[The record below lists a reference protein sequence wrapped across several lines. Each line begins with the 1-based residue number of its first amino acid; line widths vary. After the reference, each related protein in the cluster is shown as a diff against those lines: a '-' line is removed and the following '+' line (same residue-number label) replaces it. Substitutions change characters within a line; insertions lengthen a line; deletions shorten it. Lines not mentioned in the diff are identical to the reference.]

1 MINQDRLRLMTK
13 MAAYEAG
20 EGQKNM
26 AIASYFRSD
35 YLGFQIIK
43 SVICATIAY
52 AILFGLF
59 IYYDF
64 ENFMQDIYKMD
75 LMSFARNVLLY
86 YAIFVVGYG
95 IICYIVYS
103 IRYYKAKKSLKK
115 YYNRLKQ
122 LSAMYDLEK
131 RKG

>member
-13 MAAYEAG
+13 MAAYEQN
-20 EGQKNM
+20 EGKKNM
-26 AIASYFRSD
+26 AIAGYFRSD
-35 YLGFQIIK
+35 YIGLQIIK

-52 AILFGLF
+52 MIILALF

-64 ENFMQDIYKMD
+64 EVFMQDIYKMD
-75 LMSFARNVLLY
+75 LIGFGKTVLFY
-86 YAIFVVGYG
+86 YVIFVAAYVL
-95 IICYIVYS
+95 ICYIVFS
-103 IRYYKAKKSLKK
+103 VRYYKAKKSLKK

-131 RKG
+131 RK

>member
-1 MINQDRLRLMTK
+1 
-13 MAAYEAG
+13 
-20 EGQKNM
+20 
-26 AIASYFRSD
+26 
-35 YLGFQIIK
+35 
-43 SVICATIAY
+43 
-52 AILFGLF
+52 
-59 IYYDF
+59 
-64 ENFMQDIYKMD
+64 MQDIYKMD

>member
-1 MINQDRLRLMTK
+1 
-13 MAAYEAG
+13 
-20 EGQKNM
+20 M

-35 YLGFQIIK
+35 YMGLQIIK
-43 SVICATIAY
+43 SVICATLAY
-52 AILFGLF
+52 LIIFGLF

-64 ENFMQDIYKMD
+64 ETYMQGIYKMD
-75 LMSFARNVLLY
+75 LMAFGKNVLFY
-86 YAIFVVGYG
+86 YVIFVVAYCL
-95 IICYIVYS
+95 ICYIVSS
-103 IRYYKAKKSLKK
+103 IRDYKAKKSLKK